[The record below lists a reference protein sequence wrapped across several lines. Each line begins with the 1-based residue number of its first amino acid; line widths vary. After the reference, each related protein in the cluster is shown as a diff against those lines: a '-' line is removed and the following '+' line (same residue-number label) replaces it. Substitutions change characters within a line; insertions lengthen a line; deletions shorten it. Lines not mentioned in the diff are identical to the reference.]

1 MSDEAA
7 LLATIAAHP
16 AEDTPRLMYADWLD
30 EHRQSIR
37 AEFIRVQI
45 AIAQK
50 EHLPRAILN
59 RYVDL
64 FKRNQELLDHHR
76 GELLGPLAALPANA
90 EIAFRRGFPSTVELS
105 VGDFL
110 NHSLLLASTT
120 PQADVQVTAVLRR
133 LRSFLTNPDTGCV
146 TKLSGYSNEIDDTEL
161 QPSDD
166 FNLIEGIERM
176 TRLAVLDLEGCGIDD
191 LLCDLAY
198 NYSVPSLRDIDL
210 SNNAITSTG
219 VANLLRTDLP
229 QQLHRLILGGN
240 PISDDGAIALAS
252 RWPTGDADR
261 LEYLNMRFTN
271 IGQAGQRALLDRFG
285 GRVDLF

>member
-1 MSDEAA
+1 MSDEDA
-7 LLATIAAHP
+7 LLAAIAAHP
-16 AEDTPRLMYADWLD
+16 EEDTPRLVYADWLD
-30 EHRQSIR
+30 EHGQPIR

-64 FKRNQELLDHHR
+64 FKRNQELLDNHCH
-76 GELLGPLAALPANA
+76 ELLGPLTALPANT
-90 EIAFRRGFPSTVELS
+90 EIEFRRGFPSTVELS
-105 VGDFL
+105 VEDFL
-110 NHSLLLASTT
+110 KHSLLLVSIR
-120 PQADVQVTAVLRR
+120 PQPNVEVTAVLRR
-133 LRSFLTNPDTGCV
+133 LRSFLTNPYKGCV
-146 TKLSGYSNEIDDTEL
+146 TKLSGYSEEIEDAEL
-161 QPSDD
+161 HYPGDIALMD
-166 FNLIEGIERM
+166 GIERM
-176 TRLAVLDLEGCGIDD
+176 TRLAVLDLEGCWVGD
-191 LLCDLAY
+191 LHCDLAY

-210 SNNAITSTG
+210 SNNAITSAG

-229 QQLHRLILGGN
+229 QQLQRLILGGN
-240 PISDDGAIALAS
+240 PIDDDGAMALAAQ
-252 RWPTGDADR
+252 WPTGNADR